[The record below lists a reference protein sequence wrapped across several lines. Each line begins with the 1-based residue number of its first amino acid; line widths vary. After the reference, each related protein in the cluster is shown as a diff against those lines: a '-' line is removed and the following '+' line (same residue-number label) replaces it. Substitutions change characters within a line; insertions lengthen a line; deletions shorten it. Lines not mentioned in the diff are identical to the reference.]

1 MAQWS
6 LTSPLIALLR
16 YETEAVPV
24 EVVTSPSSDPDAT
37 PSPSAHTDSSLGQT
51 PSPDSPH
58 SFDSNST
65 DPELAIGIQRRI
77 YERQLS
83 KEIIDTNTRTPRKH
97 ILHPILSDLFPELTI
112 PSDIIEL
119 ILDFEQNDS
128 IYEIFKLFNTIKTRV
143 ICNIY
148 GIPYTLG
155 WIQMLI
161 FGYLSSEYW
170 RTLEADHHYNL
181 LQLSGVVL
189 LMTATLQILGCYLCG
204 MVNLRGEY
212 RHKLINL
219 KSLFL
224 LHGMHHHP
232 DSQEHL
238 RQLTLHC
245 VEAFEDDPS
254 SAVEGWELWIP
265 LLKWCGALR
274 IQNIYN
280 VRHPQCQP
288 LYVISFY
295 LLKPGIPYTACTTVR
310 SLRVNV

>member
-6 LTSPLIALLR
+6 LKSPLIALLR
-16 YETEAVPV
+16 YETDALPV
-24 EVVTSPSSDPDAT
+24 DLLSSDSASTPSAT
-37 PSPSAHTDSSLGQT
+37 PGT
-51 PSPDSPH
+51 PTPGN
-58 SFDSNST
+58 FDS
-65 DPELAIGIQRRI
+65 DPRRI

-128 IYEIFKLFNTIKTRV
+128 IYEIFKLFTSIKTRV

-148 GIPYTLG
+148 GVPYILG
-155 WIQMLI
+155 WIQMI
-161 FGYLSSEYW
+161 IIGYLSSEYW
-170 RTLEADHHYNL
+170 RTLEADHHYSL
-181 LQLSGVVL
+181 LRLCGVVL
-189 LMTATLQILGCYLCG
+189 LMTATLQMLGCYLCG

-212 RHKLINL
+212 HNKLINL

-232 DSQEHL
+232 DSQDHL
-238 RQLTLHC
+238 RDFTLHC
-245 VEAFEDDPS
+245 IEAFEDDSS
-254 SAVEGWELWIP
+254 SAVELCGWELFIP

-274 IQNIYN
+274 IQNINN
-280 VRHPQCQP
+280 VRHPQCRP

-295 LLKPGIPYTACTTVR
+295 LLKPGTFVD
-310 SLRVNV
+310 VH